1 MASLTK
7 HESRYQRADG
17 KRREFWRVR
26 WTTAEGRERTKQFT
40 TRKEAQRYLARV
52 ALGDVGGSSLTVLDL
67 ARMFVTEKEQLAREG
82 ELKRS
87 TADQYE
93 THVERHLA
101 PYPLAAMKLVDA
113 EVAHIAAYFA
123 GLAEAGVSLA
133 LRRKIQMTVRAVFN
147 LAIAH
152 GVRRDNPA
160 KIAKVQGRKAERRG
174 SAASVPPKAAS
185 AALIM
190 AADARAEARPGK
202 PAGDRG
208 RAAAAIRLLMLAG
221 LRPSELR
228 ALKRD
233 DLQLESAPYTVTIRR
248 AADKWNQ
255 IEERPKTH
263 HGRRTITIGA
273 DTAAALR
280 RWILA
285 APRNPAGLV
294 FPNEAGRT
302 WAHDGL
308 YRNTW
313 IPVARAAGLA
323 RKSDVTGRIEADFPL
338 YHLRH
343 VAASIK
349 IALGWRGK
357 RLQTFMGHHSAQF
370 TEDVYGHL
378 YPADDPAEEAR
389 QADAAERFLTE
400 SAVKGDR
407 G

>member
-7 HESRYQRADG
+7 AESGHTRADG
-17 KRREFWRVR
+17 TRRVFWRVR
-26 WTTAEGRERTKQFT
+26 WSTGDGRERTKQFA
-40 TRKEAQRYLARV
+40 TRKEAQRFLARV
-52 ALGDVGGSSLTVLDL
+52 ALGDVGGSTLTVLDL
-67 ARMFVTEKEQLAREG
+67 ARMFVEEKEELAREG
-82 ELKRS
+82 ELRRS
-87 TADQYE
+87 TVDQYE

-101 PYPLAAMKLVDA
+101 PHTLARIKAADA
-113 EVAHIAAYFA
+113 EARDVAAYLGA
-123 GLAEAGVSLA
+123 LEAAGVSLPM
-133 LRRKIQMTVRAVFN
+133 RRKIQVTVRAVFN

-160 KIAKVQGRKAERRG
+160 KIARVVSKKAERRG
-174 SAASVPPKAAS
+174 QAASVPPKAAS
-185 AALIM
+185 AALLK

-202 PAGDRG
+202 PRGDGG

-228 ALKRD
+228 ALKRSD
-233 DLQLESAPYTVTIRR
+233 IHLEAAPFAVEIRR
-248 AADKWNQ
+248 SADKWNQ

-263 HGRRTITIGA
+263 HGRRTVYIGA

-280 RWILA
+280 RWLMA
-285 APRNPAGLV
+285 APPSPNGLA
-294 FPNEAGRT
+294 FPNANGRV

-313 IPVARAAGLA
+313 IPVATAAGLT
-323 RKSDVTGRIEADFPL
+323 RKRASGGLEPAFPL

-357 RLQTFMGHHSAQF
+357 RLQEFMGHHSAQF

-389 QADAAERFLTE
+389 QADAGEAFLRDGR
-400 SAVKGDR
+400 A
-407 G
+407 